1 MGEVPVH
8 NGRVHG
14 PVRCLR
20 YHVVQT
26 EVLANLNNAAN
37 MAVER
42 SRAGLVSIQGM
53 LDIGDLARGFF

>member
-1 MGEVPVH
+1 MPEIPAQ
-8 NGRVHG
+8 N
-14 PVRCLR
+14 PQEMAAI
-20 YHVVQT
+20 HVVQT
-26 EVLANLNNAAN
+26 EPLVLANLNNAAN